1 MEHDGIW
8 SWASMEVKLS
18 PAPLTFGSV
27 SGAPELLGTQ
37 NHGQA
42 DR

>member
-1 MEHDGIW
+1 MMEFGSELGIW
-8 SWASMEVKLS
+8 EVKLA

-37 NHGQA
+37 MYGQV